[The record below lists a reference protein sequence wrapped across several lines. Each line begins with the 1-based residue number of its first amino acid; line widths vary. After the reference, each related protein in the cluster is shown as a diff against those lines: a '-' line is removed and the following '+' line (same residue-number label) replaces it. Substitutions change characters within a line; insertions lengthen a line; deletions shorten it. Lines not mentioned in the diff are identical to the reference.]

1 MVYNTRVKIFSKR
14 IDSSMERSVQ
24 RNKNTEKKIKRAIAR
39 YKRKLLKHVWL
50 VRALLVAGIIL
61 GIYLFIIGIK
71 LIISSFGVDYYINM
85 FTDFVFTPDSKIEI
99 MDGRTNLVILGKGGD
114 VHEAPDLTD
123 TIIFLSV
130 SKDKPSVNM
139 ISLPRDIWIPELRT
153 KLNSAYYWGNQKEEG
168 GGLVLT
174 KSEVEKIVGQPVHYG
189 LVIDFEG
196 FVEAIDVLGG
206 VEVDVQKAFTDEK
219 YPIVGREDDE
229 CDGDPEYLCRYE
241 TINFEAGRQV
251 MDGETALKFARSRN
265 AQGDNGTDLA
275 RAVRQQKILNA
286 TKDAIMSK
294 EVLLSPKKMLEIRS
308 VLSDSVETDID
319 TSAATVLARYFFNA
333 RDNISSHVLSED
345 LLVNPPQSYLYD
357 NLYVFIPKNEEGWS
371 EIHEWVQNLLAQ

>member
-14 IDSSMERSVQ
+14 IDSSMERTVQ

-61 GIYLFIIGIK
+61 GIYLFVIGIK

-99 MDGRTNLVILGKGGD
+99 MDGRTNLVILGKGGN

-123 TIIFLSV
+123 TIIFVSV
-130 SKDKPSVNM
+130 SKDKSSVDM
-139 ISLPRDIWIPELRT
+139 TSLPRDIWIPELRT

-168 GGLVLT
+168 GGLVLA

-219 YPIVGREDDE
+219 YPIVGKEDDE

-241 TINFEAGRQV
+241 TISFEAGRQV

-275 RAVRQQKILNA
+275 RAARQQKILNA

-308 VLSDSVETDID
+308 VLTDSVETDID
-319 TSAATVLARYFFNA
+319 TSAATVLARYVFNA
-333 RDNISSHVLSED
+333 RNNISSHVLSED
-345 LLVNPPQSYLYD
+345 LLVNPPKSYLYD
-357 NLYVFIPKNEEGWS
+357 NLYVFVPKSEEGWS